1 MSMSDPIADLLTRIR
16 NACMAKHRTVDVPTS
31 RLKNDILDVLK
42 REGFINGYQSVEG
55 ALSPATRVFIRYHRH
70 EPVLQHV
77 RRISTPGLR
86 RYVKSKDIRP
96 VRGGL
101 GVAVLST
108 PAGVLTDRE
117 ARMKNVGGE
126 LLMELW

>member
-16 NACMAKHRTVDVPTS
+16 NACMVKHRTVDMPTS
-31 RLKNDILDVLK
+31 RMKTDILAVLKN
-42 REGFINGYQSVEG
+42 EGYINGYQAVEG
-55 ALSPATRVFIRYHRH
+55 AQSPTTRVFIRYHKH
-70 EPVLQHV
+70 EPVLQHL

-86 RYVKSKDIRP
+86 RYVKSKDIKP

-108 PAGVLTDRE
+108 PEGVITDRE
-117 ARMKNVGGE
+117 ARKKNVGGE
-126 LLMELW
+126 LLLEIW

>member
-1 MSMSDPIADLLTRIR
+1 MV
-16 NACMAKHRTVDVPTS
+16 KHRTVDVPTS
-31 RLKNDILDVLK
+31 RMKTDILAVLQK
-42 REGFINGYQSVEG
+42 EGYIHGYQAVEG
-55 ALSPATRVFIRYHRH
+55 AQSPTTRVFIRYHKH
-70 EPVLQHV
+70 EPVLQHL

-108 PAGVLTDRE
+108 PEGVITDRE
-117 ARMKNVGGE
+117 ARKKNVGGE
-126 LLMELW
+126 LLLEIW

>member
-31 RLKNDILDVLK
+31 RMKSDILEVLK
-42 REGFINGYQSVEG
+42 REGFINGFQAVEG
-55 ALSPATRVFIRYHRH
+55 AISPTTRVFIRYHRH
-70 EPVLQHV
+70 EPVLQHL
-77 RRISTPGLR
+77 RRLSSPGLR

-108 PAGVLTDRE
+108 PNGVLTDRE

-126 LLMELW
+126 LLLELW